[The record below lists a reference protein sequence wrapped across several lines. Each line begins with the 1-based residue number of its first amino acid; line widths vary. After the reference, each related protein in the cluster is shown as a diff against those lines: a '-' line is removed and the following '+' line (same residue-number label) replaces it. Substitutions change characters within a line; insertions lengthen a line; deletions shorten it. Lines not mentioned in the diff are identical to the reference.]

1 VERERHT
8 VTRRAGLLA
17 MGAALSAAAV
27 KPAQADPIPLR
38 VGIIPISGTAAYYAA
53 QKQGY
58 FTAENLA
65 VTSTVIRGGAA
76 AIPALVGGSFDIVY
90 SNGTSIVQA
99 IAKGIDLRI
108 IIEGT
113 IMVSTPPDPGALLK
127 RKGEPMRTGK
137 DLEGKTVA
145 VNALRDLQ
153 WMVVK
158 AWVTSTGG
166 DPEKVQI
173 VEVALPA
180 MVEALKQKRVDAAL
194 VLDPYMTVALDDPTI
209 ELVDWPFSKVF
220 AGGPVAFFAVTP
232 ETAQK
237 RPQDV
242 RAFVRAY
249 RRGATWLNANEGK
262 DVVFSLIA
270 EYTGMNVDLVRR
282 MRPIPTPPDIVPA
295 SLPRLTTIMRQTGLL
310 DTNVDLRTKIF
321 T

>member
-1 VERERHT
+1 MKQKI
-8 VTRRAGLLA
+8 TRRSGL
-17 MGAALSAAAV
+17 AALGAVLGSAV
-27 KPAQADPIPLR
+27 MKPAQADPIPLR

-58 FTAENLA
+58 YTAENLA

-76 AIPALVGGSFDIVY
+76 AIPALVGGSFDITY

-113 IMVSTPPDPGALLK
+113 IMVSAPPDPGALLK
-127 RKGEPMRTGK
+127 RKGDPIHTGK
-137 DLEGKTVA
+137 DFEGKVVA
-145 VNALRDLQ
+145 VNALRDIQ
-153 WMVVK
+153 WMLVK
-158 AWVTSTGG
+158 AWVTATGG
-166 DPEKVQI
+166 DVEKVQI
-173 VEVALPA
+173 VEIAIPA
-180 MVEALKQKRVDAAL
+180 MVEAIKQKRVDAAL
-194 VLDPYMTVALDDPTI
+194 VIDPYMTVALDDPAL
-209 ELVDWPFSKVF
+209 ELVDWAMSKVF

-232 ETAQK
+232 EMVAK
-237 RPQDV
+237 RPQDI

-249 RRGATWLNANEGK
+249 RRGANWLNANEGK
-262 DVVFSLIA
+262 EPFFALIA

-282 MRPIPTPPDIVPA
+282 IRPVPAPADIVPS
-295 SLPRLTTIMRQTGLL
+295 SLARLTTLMRQTGLL